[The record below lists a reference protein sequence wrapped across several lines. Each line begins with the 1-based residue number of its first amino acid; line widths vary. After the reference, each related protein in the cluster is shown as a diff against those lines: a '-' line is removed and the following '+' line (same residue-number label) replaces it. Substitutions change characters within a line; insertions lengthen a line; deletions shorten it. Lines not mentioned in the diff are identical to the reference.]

1 MPTLFWTGTLPQAV
15 KLMANFSNLLA
26 WITGNARDTIAMKQR
41 VKKGYE
47 GVCTDHVTKYDEQ
60 GVKHY
65 NRIATELLK
74 KVKLQDKEVLDVGCG
89 TGILSIFALEQ
100 GASKVVCGD
109 QSEYM
114 LNQCRMKAAAQN
126 YSPDQ
131 IDVRQLDAESLPFS
145 DNSFDTVISSMVLG
159 IVPDQY
165 KVVAEMFRVL
175 RPGGNVAISTQGSK
189 HNMEAAVAA
198 FKVASIYTLGYR
210 IEFWPRKEQEI
221 RRMLEQAEFV
231 DVRTSQHVWQDTFE
245 SSGDAYDFWSSS
257 AAAWWYT
264 KFPANKIEEHE
275 RKARKSFERNSV
287 TEMTQNVIFAYGQK
301 P

>member
-1 MPTLFWTGTLPQAV
+1 MPTLFWTGTLPPSI

-26 WITGNARDTIAMKQR
+26 WITGNARDTIAMKER

-60 GVKHY
+60 GLKHY

-74 KVKLQDKEVLDVGCG
+74 KVMLQDKEVLDVGCG

-131 IDVRQLDAESLPFS
+131 SLPFS
-145 DNSFDTVISSMVLG
+145 DNSFDAVISSMVLG
-159 IVPDQY
+159 LVPDQY

-175 RPGGNVAISTQGSK
+175 RPGGSVAFSTQGPK

-198 FKVASIYTLGYR
+198 FKVASIYNLGYR
-210 IEFWPRKEQEI
+210 IEFWPRKEREI
-221 RRMLEQAEFV
+221 RRMLEQAKFV
-231 DVRTSQHVWQDTFE
+231 DVRTSQNVWEDTFE
-245 SSGDAYDFWSSS
+245 SPGDAYDFWSSS
-257 AAAWWYT
+257 AAAWWYA
-264 KFPANKIEEHE
+264 KFPAN
-275 RKARKSFERNSV
+275 N
-287 TEMTQNVIFAYGQK
+287 GQATLFFTS